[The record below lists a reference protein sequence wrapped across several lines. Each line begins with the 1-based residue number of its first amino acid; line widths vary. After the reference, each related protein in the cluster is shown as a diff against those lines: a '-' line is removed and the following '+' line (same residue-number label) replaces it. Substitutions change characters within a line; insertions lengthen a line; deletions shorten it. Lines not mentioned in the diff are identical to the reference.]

1 MIMNA
6 PIRIGILGTGN
17 IAARALLAPAK
28 DVPEVSVTAVGSRDL
43 ARAQAYAAAQGLW
56 RSTTY
61 EGLLEDPEID
71 VVYIT
76 LPPSLH
82 AEWSIRALEAGKHA
96 LCEKPLAANEAEAR
110 QVATVVRRSGRVYM
124 EAFHFP
130 YHPFAKRMRDLLDT
144 QAIGAIVRA
153 EARFQIP
160 GKYIAAGNIRR
171 QFALGGG
178 ALMDAG
184 CYAMNTLRMLLG
196 EPERVLEAAAQ
207 GEPGDPRVDAGMRA
221 TLSFAGGRT
230 GRLHASF
237 LAEDAPDV
245 DVIIEGERGRLVVK
259 SLYVP
264 QWGGALRLEWD
275 GHVYDEPA
283 DPTPSYVYQL
293 RELVRCIRHGAP
305 VLTSAENGAANMRAI
320 DAVYRAAGLP
330 LRGSG
335 G

>member
-1 MIMNA
+1 MSTA
-6 PIRIGILGTGN
+6 IRIGILGTGN

-43 ARAQAYAAAQGLW
+43 ARAQAYAAAQGLG
-56 RSTTY
+56 RATTY
-61 EGLLEDPEID
+61 EGLLEDPNVD

-82 AEWSIRALEAGKHA
+82 AEWSIRALQAGKHV
-96 LCEKPLAANEAEAR
+96 LCEKPLAANEVEAR
-110 QVATVVRRSGRVYM
+110 QVAAVVRRSGRVYM

-130 YHPFAKRMRDLLDT
+130 YHPFARRVRDLLDT
-144 QAIGAIVRA
+144 RAIGSIVAA

-196 EPERVLEAAAQ
+196 EPARVLEARAQ
-207 GEPGDPRVDAGMRA
+207 GEPDDPRVDAGMRA
-221 TLSFAGGRT
+221 MLDFGDGRM

-264 QWGGALRLEWD
+264 QWGGALRLEWE
-275 GHVYDEPA
+275 GRVYEESA
-283 DPTPSYVYQL
+283 DPTPSYVFQL

-305 VLTSAENGAANMRAI
+305 VLTSVENGALNMRAI
-320 DAVYRAAGLP
+320 DEVYRAAGLP
-330 LRGSG
+330 LRGG
-335 G
+335 GG

>member
-1 MIMNA
+1 MST

-28 DVPEVSVTAVGSRDL
+28 EVPEVSVTAVGSRDPG
-43 ARAQAYAAAQGLW
+43 RAQAYAAAQALG
-56 RSTTY
+56 RVTSY
-61 EGLLEDPEID
+61 EGLLEDPNVD

-82 AEWSIRALEAGKHA
+82 AEWSIRALQAGKHV

-110 QVATVVRRSGRVYM
+110 QVAEVVRRSGRVYM

-130 YHPFAKRMRDLLDT
+130 YHPFAKRVRDLLDT
-144 QAIGAIVRA
+144 RALGDIARA

-184 CYAMNTLRMLLG
+184 CYAVNALRMLLG
-196 EPERVLEAAAQ
+196 EPGRVLEAEAE
-207 GEPGDPRVDAGMRA
+207 GEPGDPRVDTRMRA
-221 TLSFAGGRT
+221 TLEFPGGRT

-237 LAEDAPDV
+237 LAQETPDV
-245 DVIIEGERGRLVVK
+245 DVIVEGERGRLVVK

-275 GHVYDEPA
+275 GRAYEESA
-283 DPTPSYVYQL
+283 DPTPSYVFQL
-293 RELVRCIRHGAP
+293 RELVRCVRNGAP
-305 VLTSAENGAANMRAI
+305 VLTSVENGALNMRAI
-320 DAVYRAAGLP
+320 DAVYVAAGLP
-330 LRGSG
+330 RRGG
-335 G
+335 